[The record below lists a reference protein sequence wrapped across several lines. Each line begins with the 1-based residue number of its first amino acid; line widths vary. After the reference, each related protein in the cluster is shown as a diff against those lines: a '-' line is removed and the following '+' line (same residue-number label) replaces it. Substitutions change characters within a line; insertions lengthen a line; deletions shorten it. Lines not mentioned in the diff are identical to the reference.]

1 MKKKIL
7 LTGATGFVGRH
18 VLSNLLNSEVE
29 VRVLVRK
36 NKEKFIEEYISKIEL
51 ITTEDLFKENSDWL
65 KRQCEGIDTIIHVAW
80 YAEPEKYLY
89 SIKNID
95 CLIGSL
101 QFVKSAI
108 KAGIRRFVGV
118 GTCFEYDLNAAGDLS
133 IKTNLNPLTPYAS
146 TKAALYTSLS
156 RLLPEHSIEFSWC
169 RIFYLFGDGED
180 KRRLAPYLN
189 KQLSNG
195 LIAELN
201 SGESIRDYLN
211 VKDAAR
217 IITDIALGKKQ
228 GPINI
233 CSGVPITIRELSEK
247 IADKYGRRDLL
258 KFSSK
263 SNNFNDPSRI
273 VGVPNYN
280 LE

>member
-18 VLSNLLNSEVE
+18 VLSNLLNKKAE

-36 NKEKFIEEYISKIEL
+36 NKEKYIKEHIKKIEL
-51 ITTEDLFKENSDWL
+51 ITTEDLFQENPHWL
-65 KRQCEGIDTIIHVAW
+65 EQQCKDIDTIIHVAW
-80 YAEPEKYLY
+80 YAEPKKYLY
-89 SIKNID
+89 SMKNID

-101 QFVKSAI
+101 QFAKGAI
-108 KAGIRRFVGV
+108 KAGVRRFIGI
-118 GTCFEYDLNAAGDLS
+118 GTCFEYDLNAGDLS
-133 IKTNLNPLTPYAS
+133 VKTNLNPLTPYAS
-146 TKAALYTSLS
+146 AKTALYTSL
-156 RLLPEHSIEFSWC
+156 LKFLPEHSIEFSWC

-180 KRRLAPYLN
+180 KRRLVPYLKN
-189 KQLSNG
+189 QLSNG

-217 IITDIALGKKQ
+217 MIVDIALGKTL

-233 CSGVPITIRELSEK
+233 CSGFPITIKELANK
-247 IADKYGRRDLL
+247 IADMYGRRDLL

-263 SNNFNDPSRI
+263 SNNFKDPLRI